1 MRSNSR
7 HIRLALYQK
16 DDYIKI
22 INDGKIALQGQI
34 FEVEEYL
41 PPPKILI
48 CFKYNKPGHVK
59 KTCESPVELCRR
71 CGENRNDGNK
81 HSECSI
87 KCRHCDGDH
96 IATDCKCPLILK
108 FRQELLNRLK
118 TDRNKLPPN
127 IKLFIPVDCRTTGDR
142 NRYFTPVNNNE
153 IQNLVPSQPPIM
165 NPWFDKQCTN
175 NETSS
180 TTDAGQTVKG
190 LANELQECKKK
201 FEIEYVK
208 IKSSYDTL
216 MKSTQQAWL
225 MLQ

>member
-1 MRSNSR
+1 MMEKMRSNSR

-118 TDRNKLPPN
+118 LIEINYHQILN
-127 IKLFIPVDCRTTGDR
+127 FLFRSTAERRVI
-142 NRYFTPVNNNE
+142 E
-153 IQNLVPSQPPIM
+153 I
-165 NPWFDKQCTN
+165 
-175 NETSS
+175 
-180 TTDAGQTVKG
+180 
-190 LANELQECKKK
+190 
-201 FEIEYVK
+201 
-208 IKSSYDTL
+208 DT
-216 MKSTQQAWL
+216 
-225 MLQ
+225 